1 MLAECR
7 QQLQEALASPAPDST
22 GVLELTTQ
30 ERLLRQRERQL
41 SDALERSLA
50 GLLRPE
56 QAVRLRALPP
66 AVLGDVLGRLCA

>member
-1 MLAECR
+1 
-7 QQLQEALASPAPDST
+7 
-22 GVLELTTQ
+22 VFELTVQ
-30 ERLLRQRERQL
+30 ERVLRQREGEL
-41 SDALERSLA
+41 AAALERLLA